1 MRDCYQHKLKTM
13 TQEVSKMIGNLMIIK
28 VNKRKVYNN
37 IILDRIKGFNGL
49 AIEDIFLNP
58 TNSA

>member
-1 MRDCYQHKLKTM
+1 M